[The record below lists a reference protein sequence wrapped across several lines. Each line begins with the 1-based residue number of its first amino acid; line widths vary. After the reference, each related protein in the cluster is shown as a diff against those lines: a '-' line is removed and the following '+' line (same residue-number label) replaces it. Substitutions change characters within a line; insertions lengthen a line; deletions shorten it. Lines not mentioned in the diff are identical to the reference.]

1 MFAFFHVS
9 GNFAF
14 RGDSSK
20 MIVRDT
26 GIVKRCIN
34 IVTSP
39 VSFGLNDFIIEG
51 ISLMSKEF
59 VQALLLHEKVSALLI
74 GLQIEAK
81 KLN

>member
-1 MFAFFHVS
+1 MYLEISLFAVILQ
-9 GNFAF
+9 
-14 RGDSSK
+14 K
-20 MIVRDT
+20 WLLEIQVLLRDAL
-26 GIVKRCIN
+26 KL
-34 IVTSP
+34 SDPP

-59 VQALLLHEKVSALLI
+59 IQALLLHEKVSALLI